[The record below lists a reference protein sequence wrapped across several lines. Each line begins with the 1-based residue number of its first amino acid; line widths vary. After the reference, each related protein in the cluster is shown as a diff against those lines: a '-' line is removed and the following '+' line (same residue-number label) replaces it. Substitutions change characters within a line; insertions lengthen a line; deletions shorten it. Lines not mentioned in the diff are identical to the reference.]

1 MDHRQFNRRNKNYLK
16 QSLMFFMIFL
26 IFLNSMLPS
35 ISPMSVQAEEAS
47 ALEEPQIS
55 KDVDGEDSKEV
66 QKGEPYRY
74 NVSVKLPGSIE
85 RYETVAI
92 SDEVD
97 NRLTVQ
103 GISLFIDDQEV
114 EVEEVHKEEA
124 QEETEEQADEGFQ
137 VVVDEQE
144 ILLELERE
152 QFEGIADKE
161 IRLQITA
168 QVKEDATT
176 GESIESIAKALI
188 NDSIEIETNSVVV
201 IPVDT
206 EVTAEVKDI
215 ADDSDSE
222 EANEEGNK
230 SEDENAASKKTKEED
245 TKSNDK
251 NTTEKVKNEDN
262 KEKKEKETK
271 EDKSSR
277 IQLNNTLNEFKSIG
291 QNPKTTMLS
300 NPGEGSYID
309 YDYSFTPKMTSETE
323 LTVTPGANTNY
334 QMDNNLVKFKPQ
346 SGTTVN
352 GELYYTN
359 VGVYN
364 DEIIDAKIEISA
376 VNVANGLDASLSNYV
391 ARGTT
396 HPGPIVNRKMT
407 FISQKTGQPIELAG
421 YVSFRGIT
429 GAKYLEW
436 NTPIKDIFAIDDSQI
451 IYEDTPNGIRFFS
464 TAPGGS
470 LENDTMMTLVFE
482 PTSTIETVFDGPFST
497 VHGAGFEQFS
507 LTGIVPPGPSKTGSI
522 IEDKEI
528 SENEYPSSREK
539 IYEIYQN
546 VPYQSETGYFSS
558 FEITDELDTILKV
571 DEEDIRIR
579 NTSGEDVTNLFYISV
594 DNHKLTIEAMPNTLT
609 NGNFYNQLYT
619 IVINGALDLN
629 SDYKKYVDEEEYVA
643 VPNTVT
649 TTIDGD
655 SKVSNE
661 AFAKF
666 KYKIPELQSSKVATL
681 EEKAAENTDEENIEV
696 GDIVRYTI
704 TTQNTVEGALVEN
717 LNITDVIPEGL
728 TYVEGSLEVDGEPVT
743 DEEDN
748 DAGHFVDDEV
758 TSNFG
763 DITDTNEHTVTFL
776 VTVDEGQAGKDINNL
791 ATVGGDNTPPDEPET
806 GIKVY
811 PRDPVLEAEK
821 LATNAEAGK
830 EKFEVGDTII
840 YTIQTRNTVSDSLA
854 QNVVITDEL
863 PEGLSFVEGSIEVSH
878 EGEGAFTDGT
888 IRASFGDVTDIEWR
902 TVTFEAVIESGQSDQ
917 EIENTAQVTSD
928 NTDDPEDP
936 STTIIVDPKDPQL
949 ESSKSSSLEEKAE
962 GNTDEGNPEVGDT
975 LRYMITTQNTVED
988 SLVENLVI
996 TDAVPEGLTYVEGS
1010 LEVDGEPVTDE
1021 EDNDAGHVVEGEVTG
1036 NFGDITDTDEH
1047 TVTFLVTVNEGQAG
1061 KDINNV
1067 ATVGGGN
1074 TPPDEPE
1081 TGIKVYPRDP
1091 VLEAE
1096 KSAVNLD
1103 RDKETF
1109 EVGDT
1114 VVYTIMTRNTVSDSQ
1129 ASNLTVADDIPE
1141 GLEFIEGSLVI
1152 SHEGTGTFEDG
1163 VITANFGDVKDTEW
1177 RIVAFQAKVLPG
1189 QAEKEIEN
1197 IAQVTIDET
1206 EDPEEPSTKVKIDPK
1221 DPEIE
1226 SEKSSEIHEKLEGNT
1241 DEENAEVGDTLLY
1254 TIQSRNTIEDS
1265 KVTNYVI
1272 TDDIPQGLEYVEGS
1286 LEVDGES
1293 VTDNEDDDKGHFVDG
1308 IVTGNFGNVT
1318 DTEWHTVEFLA
1329 VVKDGQAGKDIKNT
1343 ATAGGDN
1350 TTTDEPE
1357 EEVKV
1362 YPRNP
1367 VLESEKS
1374 AKNLE
1379 EDKEIFEVGDTVEY
1393 TIKTRNIV
1401 SDSLVEGLTITDN
1414 LPAGLEYVA
1423 HSLEVDGESVTDAED
1438 DDKGHYVDGTV
1449 AAQFGDVTDTEWH
1462 TVVFHVKVKAGQS
1475 EKTIVNTATSNGD
1488 NVDPEDSTTT
1498 IVVEPKDPQTE
1509 SKKSSDIYE
1518 KSEGNTDENNPE
1530 VGDTILYTIQTRN
1543 TEEDSIVKNL
1553 VITDE
1558 IPDGL
1563 EYVEGSLAV
1572 DGEAV
1577 SDAEDDDSGH
1587 MVEGTVKG
1595 QFGDIRDTDWHTLE
1609 FLVVVGE
1616 GQAGKD
1622 IKNVASV
1629 EGDNTTTD
1637 EPEEEVKV
1645 YPREP
1650 KLESEKTSMNSDRD
1664 KEGFEVGDTVVYSI
1678 MTRNT
1683 VSDSLIENLTI
1694 TDELPNGLEYIADSA
1709 TVSHEGTVE
1718 FSDGA
1723 IIANFGDVSNT
1734 EWHIVTFEAKIL
1746 TGQAGK
1752 DIENIATI
1760 DGDHIDE
1767 PDKPRE
1773 KITVDPKSPI
1783 LDSEKSAELLDK
1795 AEGNKD
1801 EDNPEV
1807 GDTLVYTIKTKNTME
1822 DSLVRSLVITD
1833 ELPEG
1838 LKYVEGSLKID
1849 GQEVTDAKD
1858 EDQGQVVD
1866 GTIAGHFGDV
1876 EDTDW
1881 HIVEFLAEVK
1891 EGQAGKNIQNI
1902 ALVDGDNVDEPNR
1915 PEEEVK
1921 IYPRHSVFESEKL
1934 AVNADK
1940 DKENYEVGDTIIYT
1954 ITTRNTIEDSLVENL
1969 TITDELPE
1977 GLEYVVDSLEVSHDG
1992 AAEFKDGTITAQFGD
2007 VTDTE
2012 WRTVTFQA
2020 KVLAGQSEKMIENIA
2035 VVEGDNVDE
2044 PDKPQRKIVVDPI
2057 SPILE
2062 SEKSAENAK
2071 KDKDNY
2077 EVGDTVIYTIKA
2089 RNTVS
2094 DSLVENLT
2102 ITDNL
2107 PDGLEFVEGS
2117 LEVSHEGN
2125 GEFKDGA
2132 IIANFGDV
2140 EDTDW
2145 RIVTFEA
2152 KIQSDQHAEVIKNIA
2167 EVSGGNV
2174 IDSIK
2179 PEAEIEV
2186 EPKEPTVTPK
2196 PEDPKEPEPSPD
2208 AEDPKEQKPTKT
2220 DSEVIETISDTDK
2233 GSKLPRTATNMYT
2246 YVLAGILLVLVGL
2259 GFAVIRRKNTRSN

>member
-35 ISPMSVQAEEAS
+35 ISPMSVQAEEVS

-74 NVSVKLPGSIE
+74 NVSVKLPESIE

-103 GISLFIDDQEV
+103 EISLFIDDQEV

-124 QEETEEQADEGFQ
+124 QEETEEKADEDFQ

-206 EVTAEVKDI
+206 EVTAEGKDI
-215 ADDSDSE
+215 ADDSDAE
-222 EANEEGNK
+222 EANEKAEESK
-230 SEDENAASKKTKEED
+230 VEDKETKADAKETEEVVEEKKENAEELKKEAEEGSAKSKEKASVQPLD
-245 TKSNDK
+245 TDGITINDTDTYFIGSGYILQIDG
-251 NTTEKVKNEDN
+251 NDPTIEKGRVQLDNSSITNSLALGKNEDVFYAN
-262 KEKKEKETK
+262 AGLKLYKIYPNGQTEFETDLEGDLSSPAGAITPDGREYVYLARYTDQISIAFYNLFTGEKRSIPLQDHTGFADLSGGDFAFDGKGNLWFSRWQENPPNSVLAKVDTQTGILESVIPVISETGDPFSRSGSLSFLPNGK
-271 EDKSSR
+271 LMVQGNYMPGGFLFELNPATGIATEITPNDFGLGLQDAASRVYPIINPEVEISKSVSPTGTVSR
-277 IQLNNTLNEFKSIG
+277 GDELTYTLNIKNTGNLAS
-291 QNPKTTMLS
+291 TLT
-300 NPGEGSYID
+300 
-309 YDYSFTPKMTSETE
+309 
-323 LTVTPGANTNY
+323 TVTDELP
-334 QMDNNLVKFKPQ
+334 
-346 SGTTVN
+346 SGTTYVSNSTTLNGQDVEDDSGNSPLFTGMLVN
-352 GELYYTN
+352 SPNESLKGVLYAGEGNAATVTFKVRINELTPIGEDILNVAYVSYDGENDIPSNEVITN
-359 VGVYN
+359 VDYKDPV
-364 DEIIDAKIEISA
+364 IESNKSA
-376 VNVANGLDASLSNYV
+376 VLFKKAEGNSDEDNPEVGDTLRYTISTNNMIAGSNV
-391 ARGTT
+391 
-396 HPGPIVNRKMT
+396 
-407 FISQKTGQPIELAG
+407 
-421 YVSFRGIT
+421 
-429 GAKYLEW
+429 
-436 NTPIKDIFAIDDSQI
+436 
-451 IYEDTPNGIRFFS
+451 
-464 TAPGGS
+464 
-470 LENDTMMTLVFE
+470 ENLV
-482 PTSTIETVFDGPFST
+482 
-497 VHGAGFEQFS
+497 
-507 LTGIVPPGPSKTGSI
+507 
-522 IEDKEI
+522 
-528 SENEYPSSREK
+528 
-539 IYEIYQN
+539 
-546 VPYQSETGYFSS
+546 
-558 FEITDELDTILKV
+558 ITDE
-571 DEEDIRIR
+571 
-579 NTSGEDVTNLFYISV
+579 
-594 DNHKLTIEAMPNTLT
+594 
-609 NGNFYNQLYT
+609 
-619 IVINGALDLN
+619 
-629 SDYKKYVDEEEYVA
+629 
-643 VPNTVT
+643 
-649 TTIDGD
+649 
-655 SKVSNE
+655 
-661 AFAKF
+661 
-666 KYKIPELQSSKVATL
+666 
-681 EEKAAENTDEENIEV
+681 
-696 GDIVRYTI
+696 
-704 TTQNTVEGALVEN
+704 
-717 LNITDVIPEGL
+717 IPEGL
-728 TYVEGSLEVDGEPVT
+728 TYVPGSLEIDGTEVTDVEDGDDGHVVDGQVT
-743 DEEDN
+743 
-748 DAGHFVDDEV
+748 G
-758 TSNFG
+758 SFG
-763 DITDTNEHTVTFL
+763 DITDTDEHTVTFL
-776 VTVDEGQAGKDINNL
+776 VTVDEGQAGKDINNV

-811 PRDPVLEAEK
+811 PREPVLEAEK
-821 LATNAEAGK
+821 SAVNAEAGK

-863 PEGLSFVEGSIEVSH
+863 PEGLAFVEGSIEVSH
-878 EGEGAFTDGT
+878 EGEGTFTDGT
-888 IRASFGDVTDIEWR
+888 ITASFGDVTDTEWR
-902 TVTFEAVIESGQSDQ
+902 TVTFEAVIESGQSGQ

-1021 EDNDAGHVVEGEVTG
+1021 EDNDAGHVVDGEVTG

-1047 TVTFLVTVNEGQAG
+1047 TITFLVTVDEGQAG

-1067 ATVGGGN
+1067 ASVGGKN

-1129 ASNLTVADDIPE
+1129 ASNLTVVDDIPE

-1265 KVTNYVI
+1265 KVTNYFI
-1272 TDDIPQGLEYVEGS
+1272 TDDIPEGLEYVEGS

-1329 VVKDGQAGKDIKNT
+1329 VVKGGQAGKDIKNT

-1393 TIKTRNIV
+1393 TIKTRNTV

-1587 MVEGTVKG
+1587 MVEGTVEG

-1718 FSDGA
+1718 FSDGS

-1760 DGDHIDE
+1760 DGDNIDE

-1773 KITVDPKSPI
+1773 KITVDPKSPV
-1783 LDSEKSAELLDK
+1783 LDSEKSAELFDK

-1876 EDTDW
+1876 KDTDW

-2167 EVSGGNV
+2167 EVSGDNLKEPF
-2174 IDSIK
+2174 K
-2179 PEAEIEV
+2179 PEAQIEV
-2186 EPKEPTVTPK
+2186 EPKEPAVTPE

-2208 AEDPKEQKPTKT
+2208 AENPKEQEPTKT
-2220 DSEVIETISDTDK
+2220 DSAVIETTFDTDK